1 MPFSFEPLGSEG
13 LILIKPKV
21 FADERGYF
29 MELFKR
35 SSMEL
40 GGIEAEFVQDN
51 LSYSRKGTVRGLH
64 YQKKPA
70 LQGKLVTC
78 LRGTVYDVAVDIRVG
93 SRTFGKWASVELS
106 EENHSLFWIPE
117 GFAHGFM
124 VLSEEAL
131 VLYKVTGSE
140 YSVEHDAGIRWD
152 DPDLNID
159 WPMKDISQLIISE
172 KDKHLPSLRERLDR
186 GELL

>member
-1 MPFSFEPLGSEG
+1 MPFSFEPLILEG

-40 GGIEAEFVQDN
+40 GGIKADFVQDN
-51 LSYSRKGTVRGLH
+51 LSHSQKGTVRGLH
-64 YQKKPA
+64 YQKKPM

-93 SRTFGKWASVELS
+93 SPNFGKWVSVELS
-106 EENHSLFWIPE
+106 EENHHLFWIPE

-131 VLYKVTGSE
+131 VLYKVSGSE

-172 KDKHLPSLRERLDR
+172 KDEHLPSLRERLDR